1 MQVGQII
8 GVFKCF
14 YTHSQ
19 ATRNFPLL
27 VKYSLKQK
35 GGGMAKINILW
46 GRESHIWLGVRGVY
60 TQPIANHGD

>member
-1 MQVGQII
+1 MGLDVVQVGQII

-27 VKYSLKQK
+27 VKYSLNQK
-35 GGGMAKINILW
+35 GYGKIDIL
-46 GRESHIWLGVRGVY
+46 
-60 TQPIANHGD
+60 